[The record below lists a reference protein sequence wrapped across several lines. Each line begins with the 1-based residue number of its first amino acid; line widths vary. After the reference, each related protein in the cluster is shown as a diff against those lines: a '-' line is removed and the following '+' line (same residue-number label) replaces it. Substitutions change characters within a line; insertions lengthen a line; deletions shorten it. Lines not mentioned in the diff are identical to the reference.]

1 MFNKAKVETDL
12 DRRVKLLRE
21 SLSSITSTT
30 GTGSSKLIESV
41 NELFIDTAELYYSV
55 KDSDKAY
62 AILHEQSN
70 LGSERSQNLISC
82 YRLKEITGL
91 NAENKEEYIEKVIT
105 EIATFNNPSRL
116 NDTSCQNI
124 WDELSI
130 VTLNKIQS
138 LSNQEAINLLERYI
152 NRVDK
157 EFTDKTIVKKGRPM

>member
-1 MFNKAKVETDL
+1 M
-12 DRRVKLLRE
+12 
-21 SLSSITSTT
+21 
-30 GTGSSKLIESV
+30 
-41 NELFIDTAELYYSV
+41 

-116 NDTSCQNI
+116 MILHTKIYGMNYLCNSQQNTKF
-124 WDELSI
+124 E
-130 VTLNKIQS
+130 QS
-138 LSNQEAINLLERYI
+138 RSN
-152 NRVDK
+152 
-157 EFTDKTIVKKGRPM
+157 